1 MNQVNSFLV
10 GSNYP
15 AINSKDVRHL
25 FIPLPPLPEQR
36 QIAAIL
42 STVDEKIAA
51 IDQQLAEME
60 QLKKGLMRRLL
71 TKGMGHS
78 EFKET
83 KIGKIPIDWEVVKLG
98 YKCDVRDGTHDS
110 PKYVFEGIPFITS
123 KNLSA
128 NGLDLV
134 NVNYISKKDHEHF
147 SKRSQVERGDIIFGM
162 IGTVGNP
169 VIVNTNIEF
178 SIKNVALV
186 KFKENNTFNNMFVLI
201 ILDSEIVK
209 NQFRKISNGGVQSFV
224 SLGAIRNL
232 YFPLPSLYEQKKI
245 AGILS
250 TADEKLD
257 VLREKKGGYQIL
269 KKGLMQK
276 LLTGDIRVKA
286 KGE

>member
-1 MNQVNSFLV
+1 
-10 GSNYP
+10 
-15 AINSKDVRHL
+15 
-25 FIPLPPLPEQR
+25 
-36 QIAAIL
+36 
-42 STVDEKIAA
+42 
-51 IDQQLAEME
+51 
-60 QLKKGLMRRLL
+60 
-71 TKGMGHS
+71 
-78 EFKET
+78 
-83 KIGKIPIDWEVVKLG
+83 
-98 YKCDVRDGTHDS
+98 VRDGTHDS